1 MILIYKR
8 FNPRNATKWGAPKRA
23 RCMLLQTPRETQ
35 RSKLQSICCRQTL
48 PGHATAGVPAG
59 SAPAHHG
66 SGAPRCD
73 SVPTL
78 GHRQVEGD
86 GEGCMASQHP
96 RSFFSEGATH
106 PILSK
111 TCFPFLLSALL
122 PPLLLPARP
131 SRSAPVIL
139 SSFPSTS
146 QRRSVSPKHPVKLRP
161 RSEPS
166 SVWQSRALGPCA
178 CVFLTSIYYFFLP
191 VRAGAGQRPSVPP
204 PPCRSPRTPR
214 PPHAESSSCSPA
226 TGGAFALEPLA

>member
-1 MILIYKR
+1 MGNAKASALHATA
-8 FNPRNATKWGAPKRA
+8 NPRRNPALKAA
-23 RCMLLQTPRETQ
+23 EYL
-35 RSKLQSICCRQTL
+35 L
-48 PGHATAGVPAG
+48 PGRAAAGVPAG

-66 SGAPRCD
+66 SGAPWCD
-73 SVPTL
+73 SAPTL
-78 GHRQVEGD
+78 GRRQVEGD
-86 GEGCMASQHP
+86 GEGCMGSQHP

-146 QRRSVSPKHPVKLRP
+146 QRRSVSPKHPVKLPP

-166 SVWQSRALGPCA
+166 SVWQSWALGPCT

-226 TGGAFALEPLA
+226 AGGAFALEPLA